1 MVKIFT
7 LLITNT
13 EYKLVMDNVSYSGEK
28 LDELL
33 AVLDDKGIQF
43 EDFNEVITTDELRVL
58 LYIKKPDIK
67 SVSTEVTQ
75 NLFTGESIYRT
86 VTEFFDNSVMMK
98 EYNTLEAMEAA
109 LKEELKD

>member
-1 MVKIFT
+1 MKVYT

-33 AVLDDKGIQF
+33 AVLEDKCITF

-58 LYIKKPDIK
+58 LYIQKPDIK
-67 SVSTEVTQ
+67 SISTEVTQ
-75 NLFTGESIYRT
+75 NLFTGESIYRV

-98 EYNTLEAMEAA
+98 EYKTLDDMETA
-109 LKEELKD
+109 LKNDLKE

>member
-1 MVKIFT
+1 MIKIFT

-33 AVLDDKGIQF
+33 AVLDDKGIKF

-58 LYIKKPDIK
+58 LYIQKPEIK

-75 NLFTGESIYRT
+75 NLFTEESVYRT
-86 VTEFFDNSVMMK
+86 VTEFFDNSVLMK
-98 EYNTLEAMEAA
+98 EYKTLDDMETA
-109 LKEELKD
+109 LKNDLKE

>member
-1 MVKIFT
+1 MIKIFT

-13 EYKLVMDNVSYSGEK
+13 EYKLFMDNVSYSGEK

-33 AVLDDKGIQF
+33 AVLEDKGIKF

-58 LYIKKPDIK
+58 LYIKKPEIK

-86 VTEFFDNSVMMK
+86 VTEFFDNSVLMK
-98 EYNTLEAMEAA
+98 EYKTLDDMETA
-109 LKEELKD
+109 LKEDLKD

>member
-1 MVKIFT
+1 MIKIFT

-75 NLFTGESIYRT
+75 NLFTGESVYRT
-86 VTEFFDNSVMMK
+86 VTEFFDNSVLMK
-98 EYNTLEAMEAA
+98 EYKTLDDMETA
-109 LKEELKD
+109 LKNDLKE

>member
-1 MVKIFT
+1 MIKIFT

-33 AVLDDKGIQF
+33 AVLEDKDIKF

-67 SVSTEVTQ
+67 SMSTEVTQ
-75 NLFTGESIYRT
+75 NLFTGESVYRT
-86 VTEFFDNSVMMK
+86 VTEFFDNSVLMK
-98 EYNTLEAMEAA
+98 EYKTLDDMETA
-109 LKEELKD
+109 LKNDLKE

>member
-1 MVKIFT
+1 MIKIFT

-33 AVLDDKGIQF
+33 AVLDDKGIKF

-58 LYIKKPDIK
+58 LYIKKLDIK

-75 NLFTGESIYRT
+75 NLFTGESVYRT
-86 VTEFFDNSVMMK
+86 VTEFFDNSVLMK
-98 EYNTLEAMEAA
+98 EYKSLDEMETA
-109 LKEELKD
+109 LKEELKE

>member
-1 MVKIFT
+1 MKVYT

-33 AVLDDKGIQF
+33 AVLDDKGIKF

-58 LYIKKPDIK
+58 LYIKKLEIK

-86 VTEFFDNSVMMK
+86 VTEFFDNSVLMK
-98 EYNTLEAMEAA
+98 EYKTLDDMEAA
-109 LKEELKD
+109 LKEELKE

>member
-1 MVKIFT
+1 MIKVFT

-13 EYKLVMDNVSYSGEK
+13 EYKLVVDNVSYSGVK

-33 AVLDDKGIQF
+33 AVLDDKGVKF
-43 EDFNEVITTDELRVL
+43 EDFNEVITTDDLRVL

-75 NLFTGESIYRT
+75 NLFTGESIYRV

-98 EYNTLEAMEAA
+98 EYNTLEAMETA
-109 LKEELKD
+109 LKEDLKE

>member
-1 MVKIFT
+1 MIKVFT

-13 EYKLVMDNVSYSGEK
+13 EYKLVVDNVSYSGVK

-33 AVLDDKGIQF
+33 AVLDDKGIKF
-43 EDFNEVITTDELRVL
+43 EDFNEVITTDDLRVL

-75 NLFTGESIYRT
+75 NLFTGESIYRV

-98 EYNTLEAMEAA
+98 EYNTLEAMETA
-109 LKEELKD
+109 LKEDLKE

>member
-13 EYKLVMDNVSYSGEK
+13 EYKLVIDNVSYSGEK

-33 AVLDDKGIQF
+33 AVLDDKGIKF

-58 LYIKKPDIK
+58 LYIKKPEIK
-67 SVSTEVTQ
+67 SMSTEVTQ
-75 NLFTGESIYRT
+75 NLFTGESIYRI
-86 VTEFFDNSVMMK
+86 VTEFFDNSVLMK
-98 EYNTLEAMEAA
+98 EYKTLDDMETA
-109 LKEELKD
+109 LKNDLKE

>member
-1 MVKIFT
+1 MIKIFT
-7 LLITNT
+7 LLITNI

-33 AVLDDKGIQF
+33 AVLEDKGINF
-43 EDFNEVITTDELRVL
+43 EDFNEVITTDGLRVL

-75 NLFTGESIYRT
+75 NLFTGESVYRT
-86 VTEFFDNSVMMK
+86 VTEFFDNSVLMK
-98 EYNTLEAMEAA
+98 EYKTLDDMETA
-109 LKEELKD
+109 LKEDLKE

>member
-33 AVLDDKGIQF
+33 AVLDDK
-43 EDFNEVITTDELRVL
+43 
-58 LYIKKPDIK
+58 
-67 SVSTEVTQ
+67 
-75 NLFTGESIYRT
+75 
-86 VTEFFDNSVMMK
+86 
-98 EYNTLEAMEAA
+98 AMP
-109 LKEELKD
+109 LS

>member
-1 MVKIFT
+1 MKVYT

-33 AVLDDKGIQF
+33 AVLDDKGIKF

-58 LYIKKPDIK
+58 LYIKKPEIK

-75 NLFTGESIYRT
+75 NLFTGKSIYRT
-86 VTEFFDNSVMMK
+86 VTEFFDNSVLMK
-98 EYNTLEAMEAA
+98 EYKTLDNMETA
-109 LKEELKD
+109 LKNDLKE

>member
-1 MVKIFT
+1 MIKIFT

-33 AVLDDKGIQF
+33 AVLDDKGINF

-86 VTEFFDNSVMMK
+86 VTEFFDNSVLMK
-98 EYNTLEAMEAA
+98 EYKTLDDMETA
-109 LKEELKD
+109 LKNDLKE

>member
-1 MVKIFT
+1 MIKIFT

-33 AVLDDKGIQF
+33 AVLDDKGITF

-86 VTEFFDNSVMMK
+86 VTEFFDNSVLMK
-98 EYNTLEAMEAA
+98 EYKTLDDMETA
-109 LKEELKD
+109 LKNDLKE

>member
-1 MVKIFT
+1 MIKVFT

-13 EYKLVMDNVSYSGEK
+13 EYKLVVDNVSYSGVK

-33 AVLDDKGIQF
+33 AVLDDKGIKF

-58 LYIKKPDIK
+58 LYIQKPDIK

-75 NLFTGESIYRT
+75 NLFTGESIYRV

-98 EYNTLEAMEAA
+98 EYNTLEAMETA
-109 LKEELKD
+109 LKEDLKE